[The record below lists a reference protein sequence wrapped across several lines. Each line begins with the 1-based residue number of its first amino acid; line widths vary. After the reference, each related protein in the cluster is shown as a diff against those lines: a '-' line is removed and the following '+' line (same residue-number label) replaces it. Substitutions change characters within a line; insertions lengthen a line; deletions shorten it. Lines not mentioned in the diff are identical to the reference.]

1 MLASLLRPTEGVIN
15 WGGKPLSGQVEE
27 YRRTVGFISHASFL
41 YQDLTPREN
50 LSFFGKLFGLAKD
63 NTMNEELLDFFDLM
77 VRADDPVRHLSRGL
91 QQRVSLARALIHDP
105 KILLLDEPFTGLDEG
120 TVRLL
125 IDRLNKERAKG
136 KCIFVATHS
145 FERGAAVADRI
156 LQLNAGRVVNEGPL
170 ALEQGKL

>member
-1 MLASLLRPTEGVIN
+1 M
-15 WGGKPLSGQVEE
+15 SGQVEE

-77 VRADDPVRHLSRGL
+77 VRADDPVRYLSRGL

-125 IDRLNKERAKG
+125 IDRLNKERANG